1 MDTPTTVQLA
11 TGSSYT
17 IPTGEWGSWA
27 WARQANLISV
37 AYKQL
42 GQAALSQEW
51 AKQYDARA
59 EIYNRIQAGNDQ
71 AAVLLQFGKDL
82 LTAPVK
88 ILQDIG
94 GAVLSVGGSVV
105 KTATTTLALLPIVV
119 IGGVALLLI
128 LASKGTLGGTIEAAR
143 RRR

>member
-11 TGSSYT
+11 NGSSYT
-17 IPTGEWGSWA
+17 IPTGDPGTWA
-27 WARQANLISV
+27 WARQASLISV

-42 GQAALSQEW
+42 GATQEAAAWSQE
-51 AKQYDARA
+51 YDRRATIYNAIESGRDRA
-59 EIYNRIQAGNDQ
+59 EVIQQ
-71 AAVLLQFGKDL
+71 FAADL

-88 ILQDIG
+88 ILQQIG

-105 KTATTTLALLPIVV
+105 KTATNTLALVP
-119 IGGVALLLI
+119 LLLI
-128 LASKGTLGGTIEAAR
+128 GGLAVLVIIAAKGQAPAVLAGVR